1 MQTCV
6 SYACLLD
13 CPGCPLKT
21 PANRPALPHS
31 ETSPWFPM
39 AKRWFFHHIVGGEPL
54 LANPTEWL
62 ALTQGHRVHLWTT
75 GIGKPYLDPLLPYIH
90 RITVFVP
97 AYGQAEYLDHTGY
110 DGWDQLN
117 TTIQWIQDAQIP
129 LRITTLVRPSTIQ
142 TLPDFYTW
150 TQDIAK
156 APFILQY
163 IPTDAWSSPLSIE
176 YIQHMRKKKNCRV
189 IRKKPGSG
197 YCLGVIQ

>member
-1 MQTCV
+1 M
-6 SYACLLD
+6 
-13 CPGCPLKT
+13 
-21 PANRPALPHS
+21 
-31 ETSPWFPM
+31 
-39 AKRWFFHHIVGGEPL
+39 
-54 LANPTEWL
+54 ANPTEWL

-110 DGWDQLN
+110 NGWDQLN

-163 IPTDAWSSPLSIE
+163 VPTDAWSSPLSIE